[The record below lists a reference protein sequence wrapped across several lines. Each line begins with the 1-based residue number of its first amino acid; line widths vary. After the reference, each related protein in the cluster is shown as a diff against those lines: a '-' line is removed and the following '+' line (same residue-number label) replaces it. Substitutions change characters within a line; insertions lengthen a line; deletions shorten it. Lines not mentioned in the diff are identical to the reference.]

1 MSRLWDTP
9 AYWARSEADEMLR
22 EMADMGPGAVAN
34 SFERSAANYDGD
46 PEMAT
51 AIIAELRRRADAGVR
66 FWPGPQPLVD
76 QPSAITTPEE
86 AGRGPAPL
94 NVGTD
99 DLSDDDIP
107 W

>member
-22 EMADMGPGAVAN
+22 EMADMDPGAVAD

-51 AIIAELRRRADAGVR
+51 AIIAELRRRAVAGVR
-66 FWPGPQPLVD
+66 FWSGPQPLTDPRSVT
-76 QPSAITTPEE
+76 SEE
-86 AGRGPAPL
+86 AGRVPVPL
-94 NVGTD
+94 NAGTD

>member
-1 MSRLWDTP
+1 MSRSWDTP

-22 EMADMGPGAVAN
+22 EMADIDPGAVAD

-66 FWPGPQPLVD
+66 FWSGPQPIVD
-76 QPSAITTPEE
+76 QQSAMTTPEE
-86 AGRGPAPL
+86 AGRVAVPFDAD
-94 NVGTD
+94 TD